1 MKVCSHVQIHSYM
14 YQQAFVKNRY
24 YRFNSSIEYM
34 DTAKQEGLT
43 FNKPL
48 FVQESAIFSN

>member
-1 MKVCSHVQIHSYM
+1 MKVCSHVQIHLYM
-14 YQQAFVKNRY
+14 YQQAFVKKRY